1 MLRSLLNRLVGFAS
15 IVLGTVLL
23 LVVINWQILTKLK
36 AGVDLW
42 GLARAV
48 RRSTLILQEKER
60 LLDVIERLEDR
71 LDLERS
77 VDLLRWHRHA
87 EAIQDM
93 LNEGIVG
100 DEVRLIEREL
110 ERCEGELVE
119 SAHGKRP
126 AP

>member
-1 MLRSLLNRLVGFAS
+1 MLRSLLNRLVGFTS

-23 LVVINWQILTKLK
+23 LVVVNWQILTKLK

-48 RRSTLILQEKER
+48 RRSTLLLQEKER

-71 LDLERS
+71 LDSERS
-77 VDLLRWHRHA
+77 VDLLHWHRHA
-87 EAIQDM
+87 SASQDM
-93 LNEGIVG
+93 LDEGILG

-119 SAHGKRP
+119 SSHGKRP

>member
-1 MLRSLLNRLVGFAS
+1 MLRSLWNRLVGFAS
-15 IVLGTVLL
+15 VVLGITLL
-23 LVVINWQILTKLK
+23 LVVVNWHILTKFK

-42 GLARAV
+42 YLARAV
-48 RRSTLILQEKER
+48 RRSTLLLQEKER
-60 LLDVIERLEDR
+60 LLDVIEHLEDR
-71 LDLERS
+71 LDGKRS
-77 VDLLRWHRHA
+77 IDLLRWHRHA
-87 EAIQDM
+87 EAMQDM

-110 ERCEGELVE
+110 ERCEEDFVG

>member
-1 MLRSLLNRLVGFAS
+1 MLRSLLNRLVGFTS
-15 IVLGTVLL
+15 VVLGTVLL
-23 LVVINWQILTKLK
+23 LVVVNWQILTKLK

-42 GLARAV
+42 GPARSV
-48 RRSTLILQEKER
+48 RRSTLVLQEKER

-77 VDLLRWHRHA
+77 VDLLRWHKHA

-93 LNEGIVG
+93 LDEGIVG

-110 ERCEGELVE
+110 ERAECDLVQ
-119 SAHGKRP
+119 SSP
-126 AP
+126 N

>member
-1 MLRSLLNRLVGFAS
+1 MSEALTESFRTLVP
-15 IVLGTVLL
+15 
-23 LVVINWQILTKLK
+23 
-36 AGVDLW
+36 
-42 GLARAV
+42 
-48 RRSTLILQEKER
+48 KER

-71 LDLERS
+71 LDLGRS

-93 LNEGIVG
+93 LDEGIVG

-119 SAHGKRP
+119 SPHGQRP

>member
-110 ERCEGELVE
+110 ERCEEDFVG